1 MAISMRYS
9 NAKIS
14 FGYRADEFF
23 GAKDGG
29 SRAQKTTISASMAH
43 LLRSALGSV
52 VSSI

>member
-29 SRAQKTTISASMAH
+29 FASAKNYNLGFYGPFAAISI
-43 LLRSALGSV
+43 G
-52 VSSI
+52 IGG